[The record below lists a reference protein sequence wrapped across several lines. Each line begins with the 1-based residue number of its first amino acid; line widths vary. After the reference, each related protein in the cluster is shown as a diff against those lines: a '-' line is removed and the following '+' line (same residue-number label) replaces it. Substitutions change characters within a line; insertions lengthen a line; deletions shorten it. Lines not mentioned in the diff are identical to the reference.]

1 MTDAREGPLA
11 WWHRAALALES
22 RVERTGLAQRRRRAP
37 AQHIAAYRAF
47 ANASGVT
54 LSGRVL
60 GRKPLG
66 SPLANDPWWT
76 NLHGTVRRFA
86 THELPE
92 VELQCRFAGVTVTA
106 RSDDEGYY
114 RARIELPGGCT
125 GPLWQEAEVST
136 ADGALSARQPV
147 LVVPRHAGIGIVSDI
162 DDTILESSITR
173 WQAALKLSLIHN
185 ARTRKPLEGAA
196 ELYTALQRGDH
207 GTATNPIFYVSSSP
221 WNLYDL
227 LDEFMTLNEI
237 PHGPI
242 FLRDLGF
249 DPDKFLKTRGHGHK
263 LDAIRGL
270 FGEFPGLSWVLIG
283 DSGQHDPM
291 LYASAARE
299 FPGRVRAI
307 YIRDVDPALDS
318 PFDARADEELGSVAP
333 LGVPVLRVRDSR
345 EIAAH
350 AASIGLL
357 PRAAKAPVAA
367 EAARDAKRPTVD
379 EAATVLANRTT
390 PEAGRA

>member
-1 MTDAREGPLA
+1 MSDARERSIA
-11 WWHRAALALES
+11 WWHRATLALIA
-22 RVERTGLAQRRRRAP
+22 RAERTGYAQRRRRAP
-37 AQHIAAYRAF
+37 PKHIAAYRAF
-47 ANASGVT
+47 ANAGGVT

-60 GRKPLG
+60 AHAPLG
-66 SPLANDPWWT
+66 SPLADDPWWT
-76 NLHGTVRRFA
+76 NLHGTFRRFA

-92 VELQCRFAGVTVTA
+92 VELHCRFGGVMVTA
-106 RSDDEGYY
+106 RTDDEGYY
-114 RARIELPGGCT
+114 RARIELPDGVT
-125 GPLWQEAEVST
+125 GPLWQEAEVAL
-136 ADGALSARQPV
+136 ADGSLSTRQPV
-147 LVVPRHAGIGIVSDI
+147 MVVPRDAEIGIVSDI
-162 DDTILESSITR
+162 DDTVLESSITR
-173 WQAALKLSLIHN
+173 WQTALKLSLVRN

-196 ELYTALQRGDH
+196 ELYAALQRGRRE
-207 GTATNPIFYVSSSP
+207 TATHPIFYVSSSP

-227 LDEFMTLNEI
+227 LDEFMTLNGL

-249 DPDKFLKTRGHGHK
+249 DADKFLKSRGHGHK

-270 FGEFPGLSWVLIG
+270 FGEFPKLSWVLIG

-307 YIRDVDPALDS
+307 YIRDVDPELASRYDT
-318 PFDARADEELGSVAP
+318 RADEHLGAVAP

-357 PRAAKAPVAA
+357 PEAAKAPVAA
-367 EAARDAKRPTVD
+367 EVARDALRPTLA
-379 EAATVLANRTT
+379 EAGVVANRTT
-390 PEAGRA
+390 AEVDRA